1 MISPPHS
8 VHHFLLFKDRTH
20 YPPPLVMDNLPL
32 PQPHVLLFAIKWGHL
47 LFDLSQTSML
57 WLRSIHFLGFFISI
71 ISLASWL
78 PYKGQFM
85 WKAVFISSRKVL
97 CIWRCVKTWRLL
109 LEKKKGKVIQLMK
122 DVEIAT
128 IYTARTEKI
137 WCNFFA
143 RDWSIHLYLCQLI
156 PFITSSSCCLGSS
169 VAILTSISR
178 LISDLKFSF
187 FWT

>member
-20 YPPPLVMDNLPL
+20 YPPPLVMDNLPF

-71 ISLASWL
+71 ISPASWL

-85 WKAVFISSRKVL
+85 WKSSFYFFKEGTVYMKM
-97 CIWRCVKTWRLL
+97 CENMKTPTG
-109 LEKKKGKVIQLMK
+109 KKKGKVIQLMK

-169 VAILTSISR
+169 VVILTSISR
-178 LISDLKFSF
+178 LISYLKFSF
-187 FWT
+187 FWS